1 MKWFSSQTKSLSFSP
16 KGNEL
21 KSHLK
26 VLSLNILRF
35 CTSFFWITLKKVI
48 QPIRRFS
55 DIRSNITIRRKTL
68 QKNPSDFNASDS
80 ISAFWEALPLFSIV
94 GIFKRPLSLYEA
106 RLLPSVPSYAVFQL
120 IHQLRSRADYW
131 TLWTAQKSVLELIWF
146 SAAPNFRYQ
155 FPPAHHSQDKINIL
169 NEKSTMIW
177 WSVRKIDWLPN
188 YIFPLG
194 SIKMFL
200 LLYSSFFSKSGL
212 IFRHY
217 QFTVDSMMAYGLK
230 TCFWPILKYRN
241 FRLLFYSVIVAEK
254 VQ

>member
-35 CTSFFWITLKKVI
+35 CTSFFLDNIKKSYSTH
-48 QPIRRFS
+48 IRRLL
-55 DIRSNITIRRKTL
+55 DIRSNITISRKTL
-68 QKNPSDFNASDS
+68 QKKFHQTLMLL
-80 ISAFWEALPLFSIV
+80 IQYLHFERLCHFFSIV

-177 WSVRKIDWLPN
+177 
-188 YIFPLG
+188 
-194 SIKMFL
+194 
-200 LLYSSFFSKSGL
+200 
-212 IFRHY
+212 
-217 QFTVDSMMAYGLK
+217 
-230 TCFWPILKYRN
+230 
-241 FRLLFYSVIVAEK
+241 
-254 VQ
+254 